1 MYDTDM
7 ERFNNVWRD
16 YFDLDT
22 DYNSIK
28 TYLLSKDD
36 KLKEAIT
43 EKNGIRILKQDFF
56 ETLMSFI
63 ISQNKQIPHIKKIVL
78 DLCTAYGKPVGSYG
92 GKVYYSFPQP
102 DELRNVTEED
112 YKALKTGFRA
122 RYLKDAV
129 DKVLSGEIKYD
140 MFVDYDCIKCEK
152 VLTSITGVGM
162 KVANCVMLFGLNKRD
177 AFPVDVW
184 IKRIMEQLYFGKDTD
199 KEVIKKFA
207 KEQFGEYGGYA
218 QQYLF
223 FYARDLGKTN

>member
-1 MYDTDM
+1 MEYNIYEKDNNIILENVPDFSVSQTLECGQCFRFEKISEEKDEYIIVAKGYMLHIEQIDNRIIMYDTDM

-78 DLCTAYGKPVGSYG
+78 DLCTGSG
-92 GKVYYSFPQP
+92 AIAISIAK
-102 DELRNVTEED
+102 NVQNAKMYAIDISE
-112 YKALKTGFRA
+112 KAL
-122 RYLKDAV
+122 
-129 DKVLSGEIKYD
+129 EIAKKNAKANQVIEQIE
-140 MFVDYDCIKCEK
+140 FIKSD
-152 VLTSITGVGM
+152 LFSSLF
-162 KVANCVMLFGLNKRD
+162 NCD
-177 AFPVDVW
+177 
-184 IKRIMEQLYFGKDTD
+184 
-199 KEVIKKFA
+199 
-207 KEQFGEYGGYA
+207 
-218 QQYLF
+218 
-223 FYARDLGKTN
+223 